1 MRYTPFCF
9 GTKQICRKPLS
20 GLSAKKDFV
29 VNYNHLLAFD
39 YISVYNSNAKGDDG
53 MASSLVQFRTDDTA
67 KLKAIG
73 ICEKLGIDLPTY
85 MRMCISRL
93 IQENG
98 IPFSMK
104 LEDEP
109 ENKALKAMKEAS
121 RIAKDNGISEMTL
134 DEINAVISE
143 ARKI

>member
-1 MRYTPFCF
+1 
-9 GTKQICRKPLS
+9 
-20 GLSAKKDFV
+20 
-29 VNYNHLLAFD
+29 
-39 YISVYNSNAKGDDG
+39 

-67 KLKAIG
+67 KLKAMK

-104 LEDEP
+104 VESEP
-109 ENKALKAMKEAS
+109 ENKALKAMKAAS
-121 RIAKDNGISEMTL
+121 LIAEENGIADMSL
-134 DEINAVISE
+134 DEINAEIDA
-143 ARKI
+143 ARK

>member
-1 MRYTPFCF
+1 
-9 GTKQICRKPLS
+9 
-20 GLSAKKDFV
+20 
-29 VNYNHLLAFD
+29 
-39 YISVYNSNAKGDDG
+39 

-104 LEDEP
+104 LEEEP
-109 ENKALKAMKEAS
+109 EHKALKAMKEAS

-134 DEINAVISE
+134 DEINAEISE
-143 ARKI
+143 ARKL

>member
-1 MRYTPFCF
+1 
-9 GTKQICRKPLS
+9 
-20 GLSAKKDFV
+20 
-29 VNYNHLLAFD
+29 
-39 YISVYNSNAKGDDG
+39 
-53 MASSLVQFRTDDTA
+53 MASSLVQFRTDDSA

-104 LEDEP
+104 LGDES

-121 RIAKDNGISEMTL
+121 RIAKENGISEMTL
-134 DEINAVISE
+134 DEINAEISE
-143 ARKI
+143 ARK